1 MTAKTVISHEFDC
14 FNSHY
19 IVEIM
24 TRTYSTL
31 ALEAARLLGRQV
43 RLARKQRKWSE
54 SELAARAG
62 ISRYTV
68 RKIERGDMTCA
79 LGLVFEAASLVG
91 IDLFE
96 AQASPLDRR
105 VRDIDGRIALLPKST
120 HKQRKIVNDD
130 F

>member
-1 MTAKTVISHEFDC
+1 MAR
-14 FNSHY
+14 
-19 IVEIM
+19 

-31 ALEAARLLGRQV
+31 ALEAARLLGRQIK
-43 RLARKQRKWSE
+43 LARKQRKWSE
-54 SELAARAG
+54 SELATRAG

-68 RKIERGDMTCA
+68 QKIERGDMTCA

-96 AQASPLDRR
+96 AETSPLARQARAVD
-105 VRDIDGRIALLPKST
+105 DRIALLPKST
-120 HKQRKIVNDD
+120 HKQRKAVDDD

>member
-1 MTAKTVISHEFDC
+1 MTAKTIISHEFDC
-14 FNSHY
+14 YNNHY
-19 IVEIM
+19 MVEIM
-24 TRTYSTL
+24 IRTYSTL
-31 ALEAARLLGRQV
+31 ALEAARLLGRQI
-43 RLARKQRKWSE
+43 RLARKQRKWSQ

-68 RKIERGDMTCA
+68 QKIERGDMTCA

-105 VRDIDGRIALLPKST
+105 VHDIDGRIALLPKST

>member
-1 MTAKTVISHEFDC
+1 MAR
-14 FNSHY
+14 
-19 IVEIM
+19 

-31 ALEAARLLGRQV
+31 ALEAARLLGRQIK
-43 RLARKQRKWSE
+43 LARKQRKWSE
-54 SELAARAG
+54 SELATRAG

-68 RKIERGDMTCA
+68 QKIERGDMTCA

-96 AQASPLDRR
+96 AEASPLARQ
-105 VRDIDGRIALLPKST
+105 VRTVDDTIALLPRSI
-120 HKQRKIVNDD
+120 HKQRKAVDDD

>member
-1 MTAKTVISHEFDC
+1 MTAKTIISHEFDC
-14 FNSHY
+14 YNNHY
-19 IVEIM
+19 MVEIM
-24 TRTYSTL
+24 IRTYSTL

-43 RLARKQRKWSE
+43 RLARKQHKWSE

-68 RKIERGDMTCA
+68 QKIERGDMTCA